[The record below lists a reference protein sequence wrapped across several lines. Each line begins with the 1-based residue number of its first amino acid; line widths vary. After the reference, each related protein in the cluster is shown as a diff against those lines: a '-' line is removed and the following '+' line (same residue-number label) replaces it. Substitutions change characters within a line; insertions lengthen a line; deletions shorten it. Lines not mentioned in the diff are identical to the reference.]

1 MLQKI
6 LFVFTI
12 VLSLGLGV
20 NGQILTVTPADQGV
34 CNGGVEII
42 NPNQYTS
49 WNWQVDNQSI
59 SNTASSLSNLCYGS
73 QVTVFVFNG
82 NIQDSST
89 VFIDTLNSSACGGF
103 MAAITQTEPASNQS
117 TCDAQLACTITGG
130 TAPYA
135 YSWSGNSA
143 STTAFNT
150 EACVGLN
157 YVIITDATGCTYT
170 AQITAYAD
178 TLCDN
183 FLINASTTNTSDD
196 VSCDGTGTAFI
207 NAGTAPYLFDWGVGT
222 GTNTIQGLCYGTGV
236 LTITDANGCTATTS
250 YFVDSNTICTGF
262 QVALAQG
269 ANATSPVSCDAV
281 IYSTVQGG
289 TMPLLYDWNYG
300 SSVTSA
306 TNSEACSGFNI
317 LTVTDINGCTATA
330 TINIQA
336 NTTICDSLQ
345 ASLSSSPSSTSNL
358 CDGSA
363 NAFAE
368 GGIAP
373 YMYEWTFTNGN
384 NQNTQNVSDLCYGA
398 GSLIVTDANGCIDTL
413 NFYIDTLN
421 NSNPCNG
428 LVVTLTQV
436 QSCSS
441 PTDCDG
447 IIQATVSGGVAP
459 FTYAWSVGVPMSGA
473 INNSACPGQNIVT
486 VTDAMG
492 CTYTAQIYVQT
503 GSSNCNGFT
512 LGVSVTQSLINSCTG
527 TADVNISG
535 GTMPYQIYWNGVPG
549 SMSVQNLCTGY
560 NSVYVYDN
568 AGCSDTL
575 DFYIDSISNSI
586 SASVYV
592 TPESYTGACDGLA
605 TVYPYGGVS
614 PFTYSHSNGATTQ
627 TATGLCAGIYSVVV
641 TDANGNSYS
650 LQYLISSPSNS
661 SSGNGGYTGTPIDT
675 LYSALVENCNI
686 DYTTIDTMYASS
698 FAQFGSDSLVV
709 TWAIIQGVD
718 TSYMTYT
725 YDLSN
730 TNPTGTGLTNVVL
743 TIYCPFRGLGE
754 YWMVSDNIIL
764 ENGTSGISENEIAE
778 IKVYQQFDDLSVWVI
793 LPNETHFTACLY
805 DVTGKRIFEKSLFGQ
820 KEKIN
825 LDNVSKGKYV
835 LTIQTEKLFKNTLIS
850 K

>member
-103 MAAITQTEPASNQS
+103 MASITQTEPASNQS
-117 TCDAQLACTITGG
+117 TCDAQLACTVTGG

-289 TMPLLYDWNYG
+289 TMPF
-300 SSVTSA
+300 T
-306 TNSEACSGFNI
+306 
-317 LTVTDINGCTATA
+317 
-330 TINIQA
+330 
-336 NTTICDSLQ
+336 
-345 ASLSSSPSSTSNL
+345 
-358 CDGSA
+358 
-363 NAFAE
+363 
-368 GGIAP
+368 
-373 YMYEWTFTNGN
+373 YEWNNSTTNANNMQACAGN
-384 NQNTQNVSDLCYGA
+384 ATLV
-398 GSLIVTDANGCIDTL
+398 VTDANGCETLASIYVQASNICDSLTTSISITPTSSYAVCDGSVNTAIYGGLAPYNYSWNFQNGNTQTTATATNLCYGSGNLYVTDGNGCIDTVY
-413 NFYIDTLN
+413 FFVDTLA
-421 NSNPCNG
+421 NSNP
-428 LVVTLTQV
+428 
-436 QSCSS
+436 
-441 PTDCDG
+441 
-447 IIQATVSGGVAP
+447 
-459 FTYAWSVGVPMSGA
+459 
-473 INNSACPGQNIVT
+473 
-486 VTDAMG
+486 
-492 CTYTAQIYVQT
+492 
-503 GSSNCNGFT
+503 CNGFT

-527 TADVNISG
+527 TADVNITG

-709 TWAIIQGVD
+709 TWAIIQGTD

-730 TNPTGTGLTNVVL
+730 TNPTGAGLTNVVL

-754 YWMVSDNIIL
+754 YWMVSDNINL

-835 LTIQTEKLFKNTLIS
+835 LTIQTEKMFKNTLIS